1 MKRIIL
7 DTNFV
12 MMPGELGIDIFS
24 EIERIV
30 PQTHEICII
39 DQTLAELENIRK
51 TQSGAAKRAVKL
63 ALCLIKAKGLKILA
77 SPQDT
82 LWSGAP
88 QACRAGLGK
97 TNVDQLILDIAGGD
111 DLVATNDAALI
122 KKLKDKGVSLIIL
135 RQKKYLTIR

>member
-24 EIERIV
+24 EIDRIV
-30 PQTHEICII
+30 PQKHEICII

-51 TQSGAAKRAVKL
+51 TQSGAAKRAANL
-63 ALCLIKAKGLKILA
+63 AFSLIKAKGLKILA
-77 SPQDT
+77 SPQD
-82 LWSGAP
+82 
-88 QACRAGLGK
+88 K
-97 TNVDQLILDIAGGD
+97 NVDQLILDIAGRE